1 MKKSRILALLS
12 AFTITAVS
20 SVPMISSA
28 VLTLPTNISTLD
40 DLVNCIDIENNFVK
54 RTDKNI
60 FVVNQENPNS
70 VDVYRECENAI
81 SVTVKKGT
89 ELEKDSLT
97 DNGFDSL
104 VKVSDNVYL
113 LGNSILLDSEGKNK
127 MVNALKEIKNVV
139 SVDYCTAIAKN
150 EGFLHSINIESNLTD
165 EEIQERYSI
174 EGGDFNS
181 GKDIRYF
188 NYADAREY
196 KFNVYDIIHAIQND
210 SDIKSADFGFVT
222 YSSNSTIQSGG
233 KVTENLYTAP
243 IKGDVNGDGEID
255 ISDIVAITAFVGNSE
270 KNKFNSDQKIING
283 DVYNS
288 GDGLTAND
296 ALMIQQ
302 YISGNLENLE

>member
-40 DLVNCIDIENNFVK
+40 DLANCIDIENNFVK

-60 FVVNQENPNS
+60 FVVNQENPNT
-70 VDVYRECENAI
+70 VDVYCEYENTI

-89 ELEKDSLT
+89 ELEKNELT

-104 VKVSDNVYL
+104 VRVSDTVYL
-113 LGNSILLDSEGKNK
+113 LGNSILFDSEGKSK
-127 MVNALKEIKNVV
+127 IVDSLKENENVV
-139 SVDYCTAIAKN
+139 SLDYCTSIAKN
-150 EGFLHSINIESNLTD
+150 QGFLRSINIESDLTD
-165 EEIQERYSI
+165 EEIQDRYSI
-174 EGGDFNS
+174 EGGDFNN
-181 GKDIRYF
+181 GRDVRYF
-188 NYADAREY
+188 NYADAKEY
-196 KFNVYDIIHAIQND
+196 KFNVYDIINSIQND
-210 SDIKSADFGFVT
+210 SDIKSADFDFII
-222 YSSNSTIQSGG
+222 YSSSSTPQSAG
-233 KVTENLYTAP
+233 KSIENLYTAS
-243 IKGDVNGDGEID
+243 IKGDVNGDGEVD
-255 ISDIVAITAFVGNSE
+255 ISDVVAITAFVGNSE

-302 YISGNLENLE
+302 YISGNLESLE

>member
-40 DLVNCIDIENNFVK
+40 DLFNCIDIENNFVK

-60 FVVNQENPNS
+60 FVVNQENPNT
-70 VDVYRECENAI
+70 VDVYCEYENTI

-89 ELEKDSLT
+89 ELEKNELT

-104 VKVSDNVYL
+104 VRVSDTVYL
-113 LGNSILLDSEGKNK
+113 LGNSILFDSEGKSK
-127 MVNALKEIKNVV
+127 IVDSLKENENVV
-139 SVDYCTAIAKN
+139 SLDYCTSIAKN
-150 EGFLHSINIESNLTD
+150 QGFLRSINIESDLTD
-165 EEIQERYSI
+165 EEIQDRYSI
-174 EGGDFNS
+174 EGGDFNN
-181 GKDIRYF
+181 GRDVRYF
-188 NYADAREY
+188 NYADAKEY
-196 KFNVYDIIHAIQND
+196 KFNVYDIINAIQND
-210 SDIKSADFGFVT
+210 SDIKSADFDFII
-222 YSSNSTIQSGG
+222 YSSSSTPQSAG
-233 KVTENLYTAP
+233 KSIENLYTAT
-243 IKGDVNGDGEID
+243 IKGDVNGDGEVD
-255 ISDIVAITAFVGNSE
+255 ISDVVAITAFVGNSE

-302 YISGNLENLE
+302 YISGNLESLE

>member
-12 AFTITAVS
+12 AFIITAVS

-60 FVVNQENPNS
+60 FVVNQENPNT
-70 VDVYRECENAI
+70 VDVYCEYENTI

-89 ELEKDSLT
+89 ELEKNELT

-104 VKVSDNVYL
+104 VRVSDTVYL
-113 LGNSILLDSEGKNK
+113 LGNSILFDSEGKSK
-127 MVNALKEIKNVV
+127 IVDSLKENENVV
-139 SVDYCTAIAKN
+139 SLDYCTSIAKN
-150 EGFLHSINIESNLTD
+150 QGFLRSINIESDLTD
-165 EEIQERYSI
+165 EEIQDRYSI
-174 EGGDFNS
+174 EGGDFNN
-181 GKDIRYF
+181 GRDVRYF
-188 NYADAREY
+188 NYADAKEY
-196 KFNVYDIIHAIQND
+196 KFNVYDIINAIQND
-210 SDIKSADFGFVT
+210 SDIKSADFDFII
-222 YSSNSTIQSGG
+222 YSSSSTPQSAG
-233 KVTENLYTAP
+233 KSIENLYTAS
-243 IKGDVNGDGEID
+243 IKGDVNGDGEVD
-255 ISDIVAITAFVGNSE
+255 ISDVVAITAFVGNSE

-302 YISGNLENLE
+302 YISGSLESLE

>member
-40 DLVNCIDIENNFVK
+40 DLFNCIDIENNFVK

-60 FVVNQENPNS
+60 FVVNQENPNT
-70 VDVYRECENAI
+70 VDVYCEYENTI

-89 ELEKDSLT
+89 ELEKNELT

-104 VKVSDNVYL
+104 VRVSDTVYL
-113 LGNSILLDSEGKNK
+113 LGNSILFDSEGKSK
-127 MVNALKEIKNVV
+127 IVDSLKENENVV
-139 SVDYCTAIAKN
+139 SLDYCTSIAKN
-150 EGFLHSINIESNLTD
+150 QGFLRSINIESDLTD
-165 EEIQERYSI
+165 EEIQDRYSI
-174 EGGDFNS
+174 EGGDFNN
-181 GKDIRYF
+181 GRDVRYF
-188 NYADAREY
+188 NYADAKEY
-196 KFNVYDIIHAIQND
+196 KFNVYDIINAIQND
-210 SDIKSADFGFVT
+210 SDIKSADFDFII
-222 YSSNSTIQSGG
+222 YSSSSTPQSAG
-233 KVTENLYTAP
+233 KSIENLYTAA
-243 IKGDVNGDGEID
+243 IKGDVNGDGEVD
-255 ISDIVAITAFVGNSE
+255 ISDVVAITAFVGNSE

-302 YISGNLENLE
+302 YISGNLESLE

>member
-40 DLVNCIDIENNFVK
+40 DLFNCIDIENNFVK

-60 FVVNQENPNS
+60 FVVNQENPNT
-70 VDVYRECENAI
+70 VDVYCEYENTI

-89 ELEKDSLT
+89 ELEKNELT

-104 VKVSDNVYL
+104 VRVSDTVYL
-113 LGNSILLDSEGKNK
+113 LGNSILFDSEGKSK
-127 MVNALKEIKNVV
+127 IVDSLKENENVV
-139 SVDYCTAIAKN
+139 SLDYCTSIAKN
-150 EGFLHSINIESNLTD
+150 QGFLRSINIESDLTD
-165 EEIQERYSI
+165 EEIQDRYSI
-174 EGGDFNS
+174 EGGDFNN
-181 GKDIRYF
+181 GRDVRYF
-188 NYADAREY
+188 NYADAKEY
-196 KFNVYDIIHAIQND
+196 KFNVYDIINSIQND
-210 SDIKSADFGFVT
+210 SDIKSADFDFII
-222 YSSNSTIQSGG
+222 YSSSSTPQSAG
-233 KVTENLYTAP
+233 KSIENLYTAA
-243 IKGDVNGDGEID
+243 IKGDVNGDGEVD
-255 ISDIVAITAFVGNSE
+255 ISDVVAITAFVGNSE

-302 YISGNLENLE
+302 YISGNLESLE

>member
-40 DLVNCIDIENNFVK
+40 DLFNCIDIENNFVK

-60 FVVNQENPNS
+60 FVVNQENPNT
-70 VDVYRECENAI
+70 VDVYCEYENTI

-89 ELEKDSLT
+89 ELEKNELT

-104 VKVSDNVYL
+104 VRVSDTVYL
-113 LGNSILLDSEGKNK
+113 LGNSILFDSEGKSK
-127 MVNALKEIKNVV
+127 IVDSLKENENVV
-139 SVDYCTAIAKN
+139 SLDYCTSIAKN
-150 EGFLHSINIESNLTD
+150 QGFLRSINIESDLTD
-165 EEIQERYSI
+165 EEIQDRYSI
-174 EGGDFNS
+174 EGGDFNN
-181 GKDIRYF
+181 GRDVRYF
-188 NYADAREY
+188 NYADAKEY
-196 KFNVYDIIHAIQND
+196 KFNVYDIINAIQND
-210 SDIKSADFGFVT
+210 SDIKSADFDFII
-222 YSSNSTIQSGG
+222 YSSSSTPQSAG
-233 KVTENLYTAP
+233 KSIENLYTAA
-243 IKGDVNGDGEID
+243 INGDVNGDGEVD
-255 ISDIVAITAFVGNSE
+255 ISDVVAITAFVGNSE

-302 YISGNLENLE
+302 YISGNLESLE

>member
-28 VLTLPTNISTLD
+28 ILTLPTNISTLD
-40 DLVNCIDIENNFVK
+40 DLFNCIDIENNFVK

-60 FVVNQENPNS
+60 FVVNQENPNT
-70 VDVYRECENAI
+70 VDVYCEYENTI

-89 ELEKDSLT
+89 ELEKNELT

-104 VKVSDNVYL
+104 VRVSDTVYL
-113 LGNSILLDSEGKNK
+113 LGNSILFDSEGKSK
-127 MVNALKEIKNVV
+127 IVDSLKENENVV
-139 SVDYCTAIAKN
+139 SLDYCTSIAKN
-150 EGFLHSINIESNLTD
+150 QGFLRSINIESDLTD
-165 EEIQERYSI
+165 EEIQDRYSI
-174 EGGDFNS
+174 EGGDFNN
-181 GKDIRYF
+181 GRDVRYF
-188 NYADAREY
+188 NYADAKEY
-196 KFNVYDIIHAIQND
+196 KFNVYDIINAIQND
-210 SDIKSADFGFVT
+210 SDIKSADFDFII
-222 YSSNSTIQSGG
+222 YSSSSTPQSAG
-233 KVTENLYTAP
+233 KSIENLYTAA
-243 IKGDVNGDGEID
+243 IKGDVNGDGEVD
-255 ISDIVAITAFVGNSE
+255 ISDVVAITAFVGNSE

-302 YISGNLENLE
+302 YISGNLESLE

>member
-40 DLVNCIDIENNFVK
+40 DLFNCIDIENNFVK

-60 FVVNQENPNS
+60 FVVNQENPNT
-70 VDVYRECENAI
+70 VDVYCEYENTI

-89 ELEKDSLT
+89 ELEKNELT

-104 VKVSDNVYL
+104 VRVSDTVYL
-113 LGNSILLDSEGKNK
+113 LGNSILFDSEGKSK
-127 MVNALKEIKNVV
+127 IVDSLKENEDVV
-139 SVDYCTAIAKN
+139 SLDYCTSIAKN
-150 EGFLHSINIESNLTD
+150 QGFLRSINIESDLTD
-165 EEIQERYSI
+165 EEIQDRYSI
-174 EGGDFNS
+174 EGGDFNN
-181 GKDIRYF
+181 GRDVRYF
-188 NYADAREY
+188 NYADAKEY
-196 KFNVYDIIHAIQND
+196 KFNVYDIINAIQND
-210 SDIKSADFGFVT
+210 SDIKSADFDFII
-222 YSSNSTIQSGG
+222 YSSSSTPQSAG
-233 KVTENLYTAP
+233 KSIENLYTAA
-243 IKGDVNGDGEID
+243 IKGDVNGDGEVD
-255 ISDIVAITAFVGNSE
+255 ISDVVAITAFVGNSE

-302 YISGNLENLE
+302 YISGNLESLE